1 MSAAGFEES
10 LRRFDL
16 HLRAERNLSAH
27 TRRAYGAD
35 VRQFA
40 ATLEPGAR
48 PDHVAPEDVRRF
60 LTALHGRRNP
70 ATLARKLAS
79 IRAFFRFLVREGD
92 SRFDPTAGMPLT
104 RTPKRLPRPP
114 K

>member
-60 LTALHGRRNP
+60 LTALHG
-70 ATLARKLAS
+70 AQARL
-79 IRAFFRFLVREGD
+79 D
-92 SRFDPTAGMPLT
+92 SCVFPLPGA
-104 RTPKRLPRPP
+104 RGG
-114 K
+114 